1 MFDSSK
7 VNTKDMRTDLVKNA
21 VVVIVSRLLK
31 FYVLDNASGKADQ
44 SQLFNQ
50 DFVYSLVFLLLGF
63 VAFYVVVQPAMGQ

>member
-7 VNTKDMRTDLVKNA
+7 VNTKDMRTDLIKNA

-31 FYVLDNASGKADQ
+31 FYVLDNASGKGEQ
-44 SQLFNQ
+44 VFNQ

>member
-21 VVVIVSRLLK
+21 VVVIVSRILK
-31 FYVLDNASGKADQ
+31 FYVLENASGKTDV
-44 SQLFNQ
+44 QLFNQ

-63 VAFYVVVQPAMGQ
+63 VAFYVIVQPAMA